1 MRRFFIKFH
10 SFWVEN
16 VLFYTTHIA
25 YVGLLTY
32 SWKIGR
38 KWLSKNKS
46 TQNFTVEK
54 NFTQTFWKLSPS
66 DLRGNHNKAFI
77 SIFRTKINPK
87 IDYRPKN
94 YNSSVN
100 HTFRGHPTF
109 MGHIPV
115 VMYEQFKISSRKSN
129 LLINTFPAKHFVSR
143 STSIWNTI
151 TLKLKLPDNV
161 SAKLATTKNSLK
173 NSLLTLQGSG
183 DPVSWNSDN
192 FNLDKIPCL

>member
-54 NFTQTFWKLSPS
+54 NFTQTFWKLLPS

-77 SIFRTKINPK
+77 SIFRTKISRK

-115 VMYEQFKISSRKSN
+115 HIPHIHGGFQN
-129 LLINTFPAKHFVSR
+129 LEIPVT
-143 STSIWNTI
+143 TI
-151 TLKLKLPDNV
+151 TTQSFYQINKERHNPYYPIPNSRFHLKVIKIMERYFTENE
-161 SAKLATTKNSLK
+161 AAW
-173 NSLLTLQGSG
+173 LQ
-183 DPVSWNSDN
+183 
-192 FNLDKIPCL
+192 L